1 VRPALL
7 AALLASLVL
16 APGAAATTAPE
27 LIVGVSVSLT
37 SRTVQLSTKQ
47 VARGNYVEF
56 RVRNRT
62 AHRHLFTMA
71 GRTIVVPAR
80 KLRLLAIMFDVRGT
94 YRYVSRGDGNAVRGT
109 FRVS

>member
-1 VRPALL
+1 VRP
-7 AALLASLVL
+7 S
-16 APGAAATTAPE
+16 AAATTAPK

-37 SRTVQLSTKQ
+37 SHAVQLSSKQ

-56 RVRNRT
+56 RIRNRT
-62 AHRHLFTMA
+62 AHRRLFTMA

-94 YRYVSRGDGNAVRGT
+94 YRYTSRGDGTAIRGT

>member
-1 VRPALL
+1 LL
-7 AALLASLVL
+7 AAVLASL
-16 APGAAATTAPE
+16 AFAQGAAATTAPE

-37 SRTVQLSTKQ
+37 GRAVQLSTKQ

-56 RVRNRT
+56 HVRNKT
-62 AHRHLFTMA
+62 AHRRLFTVA

-94 YRYVSRGDGNAVRGT
+94 YRYISRGDGTAIRGT

>member
-1 VRPALL
+1 MRPALV
-7 AALLASLVL
+7 AAVLASLAFVQ
-16 APGAAATTAPE
+16 GAAATTTPE

-37 SRTVQLSTKQ
+37 SHAVQLSRKQ

-56 RVRNRT
+56 HVRNKT
-62 AHRHLFTMA
+62 VHRRLFTVA

-80 KLRLLAIMFDVRGT
+80 KLRRLAVMFDVRGT
-94 YRYVSRGDGNAVRGT
+94 YRYVSRGDGTAVRGT